1 MYPLCIPLKEA
12 EVISRNTRRWIPAAL
27 APVLVAGSVFGF
39 SVQASASIDL
49 PNKSAS
55 QILQLI
61 NTNPDIAFS
70 GRIIKKANMGLPP
83 MNIVPDISQSM
94 IDEMAKKMPAEMS
107 DFLPKASAQ
116 GELALA
122 LEFFAG
128 THKANIYVD
137 GPEKMRLQVL
147 DLLSERQFIRNG
159 NEAWAYY
166 AGKAM
171 AQHTVLDATEVANA
185 EAEARSFFNANSG
198 KLPFDYTSPAAVADF
213 ILAQSDKYSTVSVAS
228 DIKIAGRGAY
238 QITITPKGNQ
248 SLVASATL
256 SIDAATGLPLAA
268 RVMAVGQSSPA
279 FEVAFETITFD
290 TPAASN
296 FNFTPPAGTR
306 VVEVPAPTKAD
317 VLRELANATQG
328 KKIPT
333 QAEAEE
339 LANAKLDELM
349 AQGWGAVAQVPAD
362 QVPAELRTLQE
373 SNSLYKELTKP
384 VAGGRVFTSAL
395 MNIFFADNGDLYAG
409 SVTVERLL
417 AVAAK

>member
-1 MYPLCIPLKEA
+1 
-12 EVISRNTRRWIPAAL
+12 
-27 APVLVAGSVFGF
+27 
-39 SVQASASIDL
+39 
-49 PNKSAS
+49 
-55 QILQLI
+55 
-61 NTNPDIAFS
+61 
-70 GRIIKKANMGLPP
+70 
-83 MNIVPDISQSM
+83 
-94 IDEMAKKMPAEMS
+94 
-107 DFLPKASAQ
+107 
-116 GELALA
+116 
-122 LEFFAG
+122 
-128 THKANIYVD
+128 
-137 GPEKMRLQVL
+137 MRLQVL

-171 AQHTVLDATEVANA
+171 AQHTVLDATEVTKA
-185 EAEARSFFNANSG
+185 EAEARSFFNSNSG

-248 SLVASATL
+248 SLVSSATL

-268 RVMAVGQSSPA
+268 RVIAVGQSSPA
-279 FEVAFETITFD
+279 FEVAFETITFE

-317 VLRELANATQG
+317 VLREFAKATKG
-328 KKIPT
+328 KKVPT

-339 LANAKLDELM
+339 LANAKLEELM

-362 QVPAELRTLQE
+362 QVPAELRTLQAQ
-373 SNSLYKELTKP
+373 NSLYKELTKP

-395 MNIFFADNGDLYAG
+395 MNIFFADNGDIYAG

>member
-1 MYPLCIPLKEA
+1 MKEA
-12 EVISRNTRRWIPAAL
+12 YLMSRNSRRWIPAVL

-39 SVQASASIDL
+39 SVQANASIDL
-49 PNKSAS
+49 PDKSAS
-55 QILQLI
+55 QILQMI
-61 NTNPDIAFS
+61 NTNPEIAFS
-70 GRIIKKANMGLPP
+70 GRIIKKAAMGLPP

-94 IDEMAKKMPAEMS
+94 IDEMAAKMPAEMS

-137 GPEKMRLQVL
+137 GPAKMRLQVL

-166 AGKAM
+166 TGKAF
-171 AQHTVLDATEVANA
+171 AQHIILDANEVANAEA

-213 ILAQSDKYSTVSVAS
+213 ILAESDKYSTITVAS
-228 DIKIAGRGAY
+228 DIKVAGRGAY

-248 SLVASATL
+248 SLVTSATL
-256 SIDAATGLPLAA
+256 SIDAETGLPLAA

-279 FEVAFETITFD
+279 FEVAFETITFE

-317 VLRELANATQG
+317 VLRELANATAG
-328 KKIPT
+328 KQIPT
-333 QAEAEE
+333 QDEAEK
-339 LANAKLDELM
+339 LAKAKLDDLM
-349 AQGWGAVAQVPAD
+349 AQGWGAVAQVPAA
-362 QVPAELRTLQE
+362 QVPAELRSLQAN
-373 SNSLYKELTKP
+373 NSLYMELTKP
-384 VAGGRVFTSAL
+384 VAGGRIFTSAL
-395 MNIFFADNGDLYAG
+395 MNIFFADNGDIYTG

-417 AVAAK
+417 AVASK

>member
-1 MYPLCIPLKEA
+1 M
-12 EVISRNTRRWIPAAL
+12 SRNTRRWIPAVL

-55 QILQLI
+55 QILQMI
-61 NTNPDIAFS
+61 NSNPDIAFS
-70 GRIIKKANMGLPP
+70 GRVIKKANMGLPP

-213 ILAQSDKYSTVSVAS
+213 ILAQSDKYSTVTVAS

-238 QITITPKGNQ
+238 QITITPKDNQ

-317 VLRELANATQG
+317 LLRELANATKG

-339 LANAKLDELM
+339 LANAKLEELM
-349 AQGWGAVAQVPAD
+349 AQGWGVVAQVPAA

-373 SNSLYKELTKP
+373 SNDLYKELTKP

-409 SVTVERLL
+409 FVTVERLL

>member
-1 MYPLCIPLKEA
+1 
-12 EVISRNTRRWIPAAL
+12 
-27 APVLVAGSVFGF
+27 
-39 SVQASASIDL
+39 
-49 PNKSAS
+49 
-55 QILQLI
+55 
-61 NTNPDIAFS
+61 
-70 GRIIKKANMGLPP
+70 
-83 MNIVPDISQSM
+83 M

-137 GPEKMRLQVL
+137 GAQKMRLQVL

-166 AGKAM
+166 AGKAL
-171 AQHTVLDATEVANA
+171 AQHTVLDASEVAKA

-213 ILAQSDKYSTVSVAS
+213 ILEQSDKYSTVSVAS

-238 QITITPKGNQ
+238 QITITPKGSE
-248 SLVASATL
+248 SLIASATL

-268 RVMAVGQSSPA
+268 HVMAVGQSSPA
-279 FEVAFETITFD
+279 FEVAFETITFE

-306 VVEVPAPTKAD
+306 VIEVPAPTKAD
-317 VLRELANATQG
+317 VLRELSNATQG

-333 QAEAEE
+333 EAEAEK
-339 LANAKLDELM
+339 LAKLNDLM
-349 AQGWGAVAQVPAD
+349 AQGWGAVAQVPAA
-362 QVPAELRTLQE
+362 QIPAELRSLQAE
-373 SNSLYKELTKP
+373 NSLYKELTQP
-384 VAGGRVFTSAL
+384 VDGGRIFTTAL
-395 MNIFFADNGDLYAG
+395 LNIFFADNGDVYAG

-417 AVAAK
+417 AVAAR

>member
-1 MYPLCIPLKEA
+1 MKEA
-12 EVISRNTRRWIPAAL
+12 EVISRNTRRWIPAVL

-171 AQHTVLDATEVANA
+171 AQHTVLDATEIANA
-185 EAEARSFFNANSG
+185 KAEARSFFNANSG

-213 ILAQSDKYSTVSVAS
+213 ILAQSDKYSTVTVAS

-339 LANAKLDELM
+339 LANAKLDDLL

-362 QVPAELRTLQE
+362 QVPAELRTLQA
-373 SNSLYKELTKP
+373 SNSLYQELTKP